1 MKRSFLARLQRSAR
15 LSLVG
20 SLLLLLVVPI
30 LQLFVLGSQGYATAL
45 ATPQTSLF
53 WIQGHTALFLLYR
66 IALILGFA
74 LLLGMPFALFRI
86 IVAQEI
92 VGRAELEKEERAEG
106 DTEEEKSGVREEEE
120 SEGTVEKESDV
131 REEEESGGMPAFAWR
146 GKGFAV
152 IAAWAG
158 LVGLLLATGGTLAS
172 TIYLWSSASIASAQA
187 PVPGNFASVT
197 GIFAVLTY
205 TIGGGLLAITCI
217 FFGFVIARSGRR
229 LWPDSWVAFGYAG
242 LGIGAV
248 ASGSAVQIALAPVSG
263 QATLTTFAI
272 LLFAAWLLW
281 FSLMLVW
288 LKPE

>member
-30 LQLFVLGSQGYATAL
+30 LQLFVLGSQGYAAAL
-45 ATPQTSLF
+45 ATPQSSLF

-66 IALILGFA
+66 IALIMGFA

-92 VGRAELEKEERAEG
+92 VGRAELEKEERAG
-106 DTEEEKSGVREEEE
+106 GSVEEEIPAGEEAE
-120 SEGTVEKESDV
+120 SKGTA
-131 REEEESGGMPAFAWR
+131 EEESGGMPAFAWR

-197 GIFAVLTY
+197 SIFAVLTY
-205 TIGGGLLAITCI
+205 TIGGGLLAITSI

-248 ASGSAVQIALAPVSG
+248 ASGSAVQVALAPVSG

-272 LLFAAWLLW
+272 LLFAAWVLW